1 LVGLESRLQFASG
14 NQRMTQYLQVA
25 KTSDIPSGERKRVE
39 LNGERI
45 SIFNIEGEF
54 FAIYDQCPH
63 KKTAPLIRGTLN
75 GVGVKCPNHGYR
87 FDLKTGE
94 CDRGERFNTKVY
106 PIKIVEDNILIGPAK
121 RDTSTSSA

>member
-1 LVGLESRLQFASG
+1 VGLEQRFQLA
-14 NQRMTQYLQVA
+14 NRNERMTEYFQVA
-25 KTSDIPSGERKRVE
+25 KASDIPSGERKRIE

-45 SIFNIEGEF
+45 SIFNIDGEF

-75 GVGVKCPNHGYR
+75 GIGVKCPNHGYR

-94 CDRGERFNTKVY
+94 CDRGERFNTRVYLVKVVDDD
-106 PIKIVEDNILIGPAK
+106 ILVGTSASED
-121 RDTSTSSA
+121 D

>member
-1 LVGLESRLQFASG
+1 
-14 NQRMTQYLQVA
+14 MTQYFQVA
-25 KTSDIPSGERKRVE
+25 KTSDIPSGERKRIE

-63 KKTAPLIRGTLN
+63 KKTTPLIRGTLN
-75 GVGVKCPNHGYR
+75 GVGVKFPNHGYR

-94 CDRGERFNTKVY
+94 CDRGERFNTIVF
-106 PIKIVEDNILIGPAK
+106 PIKIVEDNILIGPALEYEI
-121 RDTSTSSA
+121 

>member
-1 LVGLESRLQFASG
+1 VGLEPGFQFANRNERM
-14 NQRMTQYLQVA
+14 NQYFQVA
-25 KTSDIPSGERKRVE
+25 KTSDIPSGERKRIE

-45 SIFNIEGEF
+45 SIFNIDGEF

-75 GVGVKCPNHGYR
+75 EVGVKCPNHGYR

-94 CDRGERFNTKVY
+94 CDRGERFNTRVY
-106 PIKIVEDNILIGPAK
+106 PIKIVEGNILIGPASK
-121 RDTSTSSA
+121 CENQ

>member
-1 LVGLESRLQFASG
+1 
-14 NQRMTQYLQVA
+14 MTQYFQVA
-25 KTSDIPSGERKRVE
+25 KASDIPPGERKRVE

-87 FDLKTGE
+87 FDLESGV
-94 CDRGERFNTKVY
+94 CDRGERFNTRVF
-106 PIKIVEDNILIGPAK
+106 PIKIVEDNILIGPALES
-121 RDTSTSSA
+121 DN

>member
-1 LVGLESRLQFASG
+1 MKQFV
-14 NQRMTQYLQVA
+14 QVA
-25 KTSDIPSGERKRVE
+25 KTSDIGSGERKRVE

-45 SIFNIEGEF
+45 SIFNIKGEF

-87 FDLKTGE
+87 LDLKTSQ
-94 CDRGERFNTKVY
+94 CDRGERFNTRVFTITGQLLNVKASEN
-106 PIKIVEDNILIGPAK
+106 PH
-121 RDTSTSSA
+121 RDYDPLLLESLQP

>member
-1 LVGLESRLQFASG
+1 
-14 NQRMTQYLQVA
+14 MTQYFQVA
-25 KTSDIPSGERKRVE
+25 KASDIPPGERKRVE

-87 FDLKTGE
+87 FDLESGV
-94 CDRGERFNTKVY
+94 CDRGERFNTRVFS
-106 PIKIVEDNILIGPAK
+106 IKIVEDNILIGPALECEN
-121 RDTSTSSA
+121 

>member
-1 LVGLESRLQFASG
+1 MVGLEPRFQFA
-14 NQRMTQYLQVA
+14 NRNEWMTQYFQVA
-25 KTSDIPSGERKRVE
+25 KTSDIPSGERKRIE

-45 SIFNIEGEF
+45 SIFNIDGEF

-94 CDRGERFNTKVY
+94 CDRGERFNTRVF
-106 PIKIVEDNILIGPAK
+106 PIKIVEDNILIGPALECEN
-121 RDTSTSSA
+121 

>member
-1 LVGLESRLQFASG
+1 LVGLEPRFQFTNR
-14 NQRMTQYLQVA
+14 NQRMTKYFQVA

-39 LNGERI
+39 LNGERV
-45 SIFNIEGEF
+45 SIFNIDGEF

-75 GVGVKCPNHGYR
+75 GIGVKCPNHGYR

-94 CDRGERFNTKVY
+94 CDRGERFNTRVYLVKV
-106 PIKIVEDNILIGPAK
+106 VDDNILVGY
-121 RDTSTSSA
+121 SASEDD

>member
-1 LVGLESRLQFASG
+1 
-14 NQRMTQYLQVA
+14 MTQYFQVA
-25 KTSDIPSGERKRVE
+25 KTSDIPPGERKRIE

-63 KKTAPLIRGTLN
+63 KNTAPLIRGTLN

-94 CDRGERFNTKVY
+94 CDRGERYKTKVF
-106 PIKIVEDNILIGPAK
+106 PIKIVEDNILIRPALECK
-121 RDTSTSSA
+121 S

>member
-1 LVGLESRLQFASG
+1 MGLEQRFQLA
-14 NQRMTQYLQVA
+14 NRNERMTEYFQVA
-25 KTSDIPSGERKRVE
+25 KASDIPSGERKRIE

-45 SIFNIEGEF
+45 SIFNIDGEF

-75 GVGVKCPNHGYR
+75 GIGVKCPNHGYR

-94 CDRGERFNTKVY
+94 CDRGERFNTRVYLVKVVDDD
-106 PIKIVEDNILIGPAK
+106 ILVGTSASED
-121 RDTSTSSA
+121 D

>member
-1 LVGLESRLQFASG
+1 
-14 NQRMTQYLQVA
+14 MTQYFQVA
-25 KTSDIPSGERKRVE
+25 KTNDIPSGKRKRVE

-45 SIFNIEGEF
+45 SIFNIGGEF

-94 CDRGERFNTKVY
+94 CDRGERFNTRVF
-106 PIKIVEDNILIGPAK
+106 PIKIIEDNILIGPALECNN
-121 RDTSTSSA
+121 

>member
-1 LVGLESRLQFASG
+1 
-14 NQRMTQYLQVA
+14 MIQYFQVA
-25 KTSDIPSGERKRVE
+25 KTSDIPPGERKRVD

-45 SIFNIEGEF
+45 SIFNIKGEF

-87 FDLKTGE
+87 FDLKSGV
-94 CDRGERFNTKVY
+94 CDRGERFNTRVF
-106 PIKIVEDNILIGPAK
+106 PIKIIEDNILIGPALECK
-121 RDTSTSSA
+121 NQ

>member
-1 LVGLESRLQFASG
+1 
-14 NQRMTQYLQVA
+14 MTEFIQVA
-25 KTSDIPSGERKRVE
+25 KVSDIPSGERKRVE

-45 SIFNIEGEF
+45 SIFNIDGEF

-75 GVGVKCPNHGYR
+75 GIGVKCPNHGYR

-94 CDRGERFNTKVY
+94 CDRGERFNTRVY
-106 PIKIVEDNILIGPAK
+106 PIKIVEDNILIGPASK
-121 RDTSTSSA
+121 CEDQ

>member
-1 LVGLESRLQFASG
+1 VGLEPRFQLA
-14 NQRMTQYLQVA
+14 NRNERMTQYFQVA
-25 KTSDIPSGERKRVE
+25 KASDIPSGERKRIE

-45 SIFNIEGEF
+45 SIFNIDGEF

-75 GVGVKCPNHGYR
+75 GIGVKCPNHGYR

-94 CDRGERFNTKVY
+94 CDRGERFNTRVYLVKVVDDD
-106 PIKIVEDNILIGPAK
+106 ILVGASASED
-121 RDTSTSSA
+121 D

>member
-1 LVGLESRLQFASG
+1 VGLEPRFQLA
-14 NQRMTQYLQVA
+14 NRNERMTQYFQVA
-25 KTSDIPSGERKRVE
+25 KASDIPSGERKRIE

-45 SIFNIEGEF
+45 SIFNIDGEF

-75 GVGVKCPNHGYR
+75 GIGVKCPNHGYR

-94 CDRGERFNTKVY
+94 CDRGERFNTRVYLVKVVDDD
-106 PIKIVEDNILIGPAK
+106 ILVGTSASED
-121 RDTSTSSA
+121 D

>member
-1 LVGLESRLQFASG
+1 
-14 NQRMTQYLQVA
+14 MTQYFYVA
-25 KTSDIPSGERKRVE
+25 KTNDIPPGERKRVE

-45 SIFNIEGEF
+45 SIFNIEGEL

-87 FDLKTGE
+87 FDLKTGK
-94 CDRGERFNTKVY
+94 CDRGEGFNTRVF
-106 PIKIVEDNILIGPAK
+106 PIKIVDDNILIGPALK
-121 RDTSTSSA
+121 CKG

>member
-1 LVGLESRLQFASG
+1 VGLEQRFQLA
-14 NQRMTQYLQVA
+14 NRNERMTEYFQVA
-25 KTSDIPSGERKRVE
+25 KASDIPSGERKRIE

-45 SIFNIEGEF
+45 SIFNIDGEF

-75 GVGVKCPNHGYR
+75 GIGVKCPNHGYR

-94 CDRGERFNTKVY
+94 CDRGERFNTRVYLVKVVDDD
-106 PIKIVEDNILIGPAK
+106 ILVGASASED
-121 RDTSTSSA
+121 D